1 MNVARNVRGGAM
13 SSLIVLLPS
22 IDTFDAA
29 GWEATEMPYALFDR
43 RGQCVRAGRAHRE
56 AWPKAASTVLVL
68 AARDTLLVDV
78 NLPPV
83 KGEKLR
89 RVLPHAVE
97 EYLIGDA
104 LQSHVA
110 VGPAATDNAA
120 RPVAVVDRE
129 RFGEVIRWFTE
140 AGHRRV
146 RAVPLIHCMTTTV
159 YGGPA
164 DGGEQDDVL
173 PEFARSS
180 TSRTLPIPNGDED
193 GEAAVLMHSEADVL
207 SVDPPALSEVD
218 AERCETDVLVIC
230 RPASSE
236 ANTDTDARGN
246 PLRLE
251 LAIKRG
257 SSGFGFETHASAL
270 DTTIAELSKHDSVR
284 VHALVV
290 EGHDDVEGG
299 ATAPSDLR
307 ARMAGPSAFPLAAR
321 TLRWDAL
328 ASNALDCKFDLCQF
342 EFARSASRAA
352 TGGWRRWRVPAG
364 LATASA
370 IIAIATINLQWF
382 QLRHRQDALNT
393 ELTARVK
400 AAFPET
406 QVLLDPPLQMRT
418 GLERLRAAAGEL
430 HANDYL
436 VLSASLS
443 RALGPIPSDAIAT
456 LDYRDGSLAVAFRP
470 GTAVDRDGF
479 RQRLQAQGVTANE
492 EDAKWM
498 LGSARPMPR

>member
-1 MNVARNVRGGAM
+1 M

-22 IDTFDAA
+22 IGTFDAA
-29 GWEATEMPYALFDR
+29 GWEAIEMPYALFDR
-43 RGQCVRAGRAHRE
+43 RGQFVRAGRTCRE

-83 KGEKLR
+83 KGTKLR

-104 LQSHVA
+104 QQSHVA
-110 VGPAATDNAA
+110 VGPTANGNAT
-120 RPVAVVDRE
+120 RPVAVVARE
-129 RFGEVIRWFTE
+129 RFGEVIRWFNE
-140 AGHRRV
+140 VGHRRV

-159 YGGPA
+159 YGEPA
-164 DGGEQDDVL
+164 DGGEQDNVL
-173 PEFARSS
+173 PESARSP
-180 TSRTLPIPNGDED
+180 TSRTCPLPNGDED
-193 GEAAVLMHSEADVL
+193 GEATVLMRSEADVL
-207 SVDPPALSEVD
+207 IASPPALSEGD
-218 AERCETDVLVIC
+218 TGRCETEVLIIC
-230 RPASSE
+230 PPASSE
-236 ANTDTDARGN
+236 ADADADTNARGN

-251 LAIKRG
+251 LAVKRG
-257 SSGFGFETHASAL
+257 SSGFGFETRASAL
-270 DTTIAELSKHDSVR
+270 DATIAELSKHDSVR

-290 EGHDDVEGG
+290 EGRDDVEGG
-299 ATAPSDLR
+299 STVASDLR
-307 ARMAGPSAFPLAAR
+307 ARMSGPSAFPLAAR
-321 TLRWDAL
+321 TLRWDTL
-328 ASNALDCKFDLCQF
+328 ARGALDCKFDLCQF
-342 EFARSASRAA
+342 EFARSTSR
-352 TGGWRRWRVPAG
+352 TDSGGWRRWRIPAG
-364 LATASA
+364 LAIVSA
-370 IIAIATINLQWF
+370 IVAITTINVQWF
-382 QLRHRQDALNT
+382 QLRHRQDALNA

-400 AAFPET
+400 AALPET
-406 QVLLDPPLQMRT
+406 KVLLDPPLQMRT

-430 HANDYL
+430 HASDYL

-470 GTAVDRDGF
+470 GTAVDGDGF

-498 LGSARPMPR
+498 LGSTRPAPR

>member
-1 MNVARNVRGGAM
+1 M

-22 IDTFDAA
+22 ISAFDAA

-43 RGQCVRAGRAHRE
+43 RGQLVRAARACRE

-89 RVLPHAVE
+89 RVLPNAVE

-104 LQSHVA
+104 QQSHVA
-110 VGPAATDNAA
+110 VGPSVDGNAA

-129 RFGEVIRWFTE
+129 RFGKVIRWFNE

-146 RAVPLIHCMTTTV
+146 RAVPLIHCMTTTA
-159 YGGPA
+159 YGEPA
-164 DGGEQDDVL
+164 DGGEQGNLL
-173 PEFARSS
+173 PESARSP
-180 TSRTLPIPNGDED
+180 TSRTLPLPNGGED
-193 GEAAVLMHSEADVL
+193 GEATVLTRSEAEVQIA
-207 SVDPPALSEVD
+207 SPPALSEGD
-218 AERCETDVLVIC
+218 TGRCEADVLIVC
-230 RPASSE
+230 PPASSE
-236 ANTDTDARGN
+236 ADTDTDARGN

-257 SSGFGFETHASAL
+257 SSGFGFETHATAL
-270 DTTIAELSKHDSVR
+270 DVTIAELSRHDSVR

-290 EGHDDVEGG
+290 DGHDDVDGG
-299 ATAPSDLR
+299 ATAASDLR

-328 ASNALDCKFDLCQF
+328 ASNALHCKFDLCQF
-342 EFARSASRAA
+342 EFARSTSRTD
-352 TGGWRRWRVPAG
+352 TGGWRRWRIPAG
-364 LATASA
+364 LAIASA
-370 IIAIATINLQWF
+370 IVAITTINVQWF
-382 QLRHRQDALNT
+382 QLRHRQDALNA

-406 QVLLDPPLQMRT
+406 TVLLDPSLQMRT

-456 LDYRDGSLAVAFRP
+456 LDYRDGTLAVAFRP
-470 GTAVDRDGF
+470 GTAVDGDGF

-498 LGSARPMPR
+498 LGSTRPAPR

>member
-1 MNVARNVRGGAM
+1 M

-22 IDTFDAA
+22 IGHFDAV
-29 GWEATEMPYALFDR
+29 GWEAIEMPYALFDR
-43 RGQCVRAGRAHRE
+43 RGQFVRAGRAHRE

-104 LQSHVA
+104 QRSHVA
-110 VGPAATDNAA
+110 VGPVAGGNAA

-129 RFGEVIRWFTE
+129 RFGEAIRWFNE

-146 RAVPLIHCMTTTV
+146 RAVPLIHCMATTV
-159 YGGPA
+159 CGEPA

-173 PEFARSS
+173 PESARSP
-180 TSRTLPIPNGDED
+180 TSRTLPLPNGDED
-193 GEAAVLMHSEADVL
+193 VEATVLIRSEADVL
-207 SVDPPALSEVD
+207 IATPPALSEAD
-218 AERCETDVLVIC
+218 IERCETDVLIIC

-236 ANTDTDARGN
+236 ADADADADARGY

-251 LAIKRG
+251 LAVKRG
-257 SSGFGFETHASAL
+257 SSGFGLETRASAL
-270 DTTIAELSKHDSVR
+270 DATIAELSKHDSVR

-299 ATAPSDLR
+299 STAASDLR

-342 EFARSASRAA
+342 EFARSTSR
-352 TGGWRRWRVPAG
+352 TDIGGWRRWRIPAG
-364 LATASA
+364 LAIASA
-370 IIAIATINLQWF
+370 IVAITTINVQWF
-382 QLRHRQDALNT
+382 QLRHRQDALNA

-400 AAFPET
+400 TAFPET
-406 QVLLDPPLQMRT
+406 KVLLDPSLQMRT

-456 LDYRDGSLAVAFRP
+456 LDYRDGTLAVAFRP
-470 GTAVDRDGF
+470 GTAVDGDGF

-498 LGSARPMPR
+498 LGSTRPAPR

>member
-1 MNVARNVRGGAM
+1 M

-22 IDTFDAA
+22 IGNFDAA

-43 RGQCVRAGRAHRE
+43 RGQVVRAGRAHRE

-104 LQSHVA
+104 QQSHVA
-110 VGPAATDNAA
+110 VGPTANGNAA

-129 RFGEVIRWFTE
+129 RFGDVIRWFN
-140 AGHRRV
+140 GVGYRRV

-159 YGGPA
+159 YGEPA
-164 DGGEQDDVL
+164 HSGEQRNVL
-173 PEFARSS
+173 PESARSP

-193 GEAAVLMHSEADVL
+193 GEATVLVRSEDDVL
-207 SVDPPALSEVD
+207 IANPPALSEVD
-218 AERCETDVLVIC
+218 TGRCETDVLIMC
-230 RPASSE
+230 PPASSE
-236 ANTDTDARGN
+236 AESESDTDARGN
-246 PLRLE
+246 PLRFE

-257 SSGFGFETHASAL
+257 TSGFGFETRASAL
-270 DTTIAELSKHDSVR
+270 DATIAELSKHDSVR

-290 EGHDDVEGG
+290 EDHDDVEGG
-299 ATAPSDLR
+299 STAASDLR

-328 ASNALDCKFDLCQF
+328 ASNALDCRFDLCQF
-342 EFARSASRAA
+342 EFARSASRTD
-352 TGGWRRWRVPAG
+352 TGGWRRWRIPAG
-364 LATASA
+364 LAIASA
-370 IIAIATINLQWF
+370 IIAITTINVQWF
-382 QLRHRQDALNT
+382 QLRHRQDALNA

-406 QVLLDPPLQMRT
+406 KVLLDPPLQMRT

-436 VLSASLS
+436 VLAASLS

-456 LDYRDGSLAVAFRP
+456 LDYRDGTLAVAFRP
-470 GTAVDRDGF
+470 GTAVDGDGF
-479 RQRLQAQGVTANE
+479 RRRLQAQGVTANE

-498 LGSARPMPR
+498 LGSTRPAPR

>member
-1 MNVARNVRGGAM
+1 M

-22 IDTFDAA
+22 IGAFDAA
-29 GWEATEMPYALFDR
+29 GWEATGMPYALFDR
-43 RGQCVRAGRAHRE
+43 RGQVVRAGRARRE
-56 AWPKAASTVLVL
+56 AWPKAASIVLVL

-89 RVLPHAVE
+89 RVLPHALE

-104 LQSHVA
+104 RQSHVA
-110 VGPAATDNAA
+110 VGPAAGGSAA

-129 RFGEVIRWFTE
+129 RLGEVIRWFNE

-146 RAVPLIHCMTTTV
+146 RAVPLIHCMTTAV
-159 YGGPA
+159 YGEPA
-164 DGGEQDDVL
+164 DGGEYDDAL
-173 PEFARSS
+173 PESAKPPL
-180 TSRTLPIPNGDED
+180 SRTLPIPNGNED
-193 GEAAVLMHSEADVL
+193 GEAAVLMRSEPDVL
-207 SVDPPALSEVD
+207 IASPPALSAAD
-218 AERCETDVLVIC
+218 TGRCETDVLILC

-236 ANTDTDARGN
+236 ADADTDTDARGN
-246 PLRLE
+246 PRRFE

-257 SSGFGFETHASAL
+257 SSGFGFETRATAL
-270 DTTIAELSKHDSVR
+270 DATIAELSKHDSVR
-284 VHALVV
+284 VHVLVV
-290 EGHDDVEGG
+290 DGHDDVEGG
-299 ATAPSDLR
+299 STAAPDLR
-307 ARMAGPSAFPLAAR
+307 ARMTGPSAFPLAAR

-328 ASNALDCKFDLCQF
+328 ARGALDCRFDLCQF
-342 EFARSASRAA
+342 EFAHSTARAGS
-352 TGGWRRWRVPAG
+352 GGWRRWRIPAG
-364 LATASA
+364 LAVASA
-370 IIAIATINLQWF
+370 IIAITTINVQWF
-382 QLRHRQDALNT
+382 QLRHRQDALNA
-393 ELTARVK
+393 ELAARVK

-406 QVLLDPPLQMRT
+406 KVMLDPPLQMRT

-430 HANDYL
+430 RANDYL

-456 LDYRDGSLAVAFRP
+456 LDYRDDTLAVAFRP
-470 GTAVDRDGF
+470 GTAFDGDGF

-498 LGSARPMPR
+498 LGSTRPAPR

>member
-1 MNVARNVRGGAM
+1 M
-13 SSLIVLLPS
+13 SSLIVLPPS
-22 IDTFDAA
+22 IGTFDAV
-29 GWEATEMPYALFDR
+29 GWEAIEMPYALFDR
-43 RGQCVRAGRAHRE
+43 RGQFVRAGRAHRE

-89 RVLPHAVE
+89 RVLPNAVE

-104 LQSHVA
+104 QQSHVA
-110 VGPAATDNAA
+110 VGPSVDGNAA

-129 RFGEVIRWFTE
+129 RFGKVIRWFSE

-146 RAVPLIHCMTTTV
+146 RAVPLIHCMTTTA
-159 YGGPA
+159 YGEPA
-164 DGGEQDDVL
+164 DGGEQGNLL
-173 PEFARSS
+173 PESARSP
-180 TSRTLPIPNGDED
+180 TSRTLPLPNGGED
-193 GEAAVLMHSEADVL
+193 GEATVLTRSEAEVQTA
-207 SVDPPALSEVD
+207 SPPALSEGD
-218 AERCETDVLVIC
+218 TGRCEADVLIMC
-230 RPASSE
+230 PPASSE
-236 ANTDTDARGN
+236 ADTDTDTDARGN

-257 SSGFGFETHASAL
+257 SSGFGFETHATAL
-270 DTTIAELSKHDSVR
+270 DATIAELSRHDSVR

-290 EGHDDVEGG
+290 DGHDDVDGG
-299 ATAPSDLR
+299 ATSASDLR

-328 ASNALDCKFDLCQF
+328 ARDALHCKFDLCQF
-342 EFARSASRAA
+342 EFARSTSRTD
-352 TGGWRRWRVPAG
+352 TGGWRRWRIPAG
-364 LATASA
+364 LAIASA
-370 IIAIATINLQWF
+370 IVAITTINVQWF
-382 QLRHRQDALNT
+382 QLRHRQDALNA

-406 QVLLDPPLQMRT
+406 TVLLDPSLQMRT

-456 LDYRDGSLAVAFRP
+456 LDYRDGTLAVAFRP
-470 GTAVDRDGF
+470 GTAIDGDGF

-498 LGSARPMPR
+498 LGSTRPAPR

>member
-1 MNVARNVRGGAM
+1 M

-22 IDTFDAA
+22 IGAFDAA
-29 GWEATEMPYALFDR
+29 GWDATEMPYALFDR
-43 RGQCVRAGRAHRE
+43 RGQFVRAGRAHRE

-104 LQSHVA
+104 QQSHVA
-110 VGPAATDNAA
+110 VGPAANGNAA

-129 RFGEVIRWFTE
+129 RFGEVIRWFNE

-159 YGGPA
+159 YGELV
-164 DGGEQDDVL
+164 DGGEQGNVL
-173 PEFARSS
+173 PESARSP
-180 TSRTLPIPNGDED
+180 TSRTLAIPNGNED

-207 SVDPPALSEVD
+207 IASPPALSEAD
-218 AERCETDVLVIC
+218 TGRCETDVLIMC
-230 RPASSE
+230 PSASSE
-236 ANTDTDARGN
+236 GEADADADTDARGN
-246 PLRLE
+246 PLRFE

-257 SSGFGFETHASAL
+257 SSGFGFETRASAL
-270 DTTIAELSKHDSVR
+270 DATIAELSKHDSVR

-290 EGHDDVEGG
+290 GGHDDVEGG
-299 ATAPSDLR
+299 ATAASDLR
-307 ARMAGPSAFPLAAR
+307 ARMTGPSAFPLATR

-342 EFARSASRAA
+342 EFARSTSRTD
-352 TGGWRRWRVPAG
+352 TGGWRRWRIPAG
-364 LATASA
+364 LAIAST
-370 IIAIATINLQWF
+370 IIAITTINVQWF
-382 QLRHRQDALNT
+382 QLRHRQDALNA

-406 QVLLDPPLQMRT
+406 KVLLDPPLQMRT

-456 LDYRDGSLAVAFRP
+456 LDYRDGTLAVAFRP
-470 GTAVDRDGF
+470 GTAVDGDGF

-498 LGSARPMPR
+498 LGSTRPAPR